1 MTPLEA
7 RRTIVL
13 YSLMTTV
20 VLTGFLIV
28 SPLLI
33 QIESQDTYRLVQIVF
48 PVFAGYLG
56 SAVLYLFQG
65 ARSEVT
71 VADPTLL
78 KYIVYGSF
86 SIFWFLDVAVFG
98 FFYLSNM
105 PEIKIKGMQL
115 GELANYLTLL
125 IAFMNVTIGAM
136 TAFLFNVNSSRVGFG
151 ANPSSNTQGAKQ

>member
-1 MTPLEA
+1 
-7 RRTIVL
+7 
-13 YSLMTTV
+13 MTTV

-28 SPLLI
+28 SPLII
-33 QIESQDTYRLVQIVF
+33 QIESRDTYRLVQIIF

-65 ARSEVT
+65 TKSEVT

-86 SIFWFLDVAVFG
+86 CIFWSPDIALFG
-98 FFYLSNM
+98 FFYLSNV
-105 PEIKIKGMQL
+105 PTIKIKGMQL

-125 IAFMNVTIGAM
+125 IAFMNITIGAM
-136 TAFLFNVNSSRVGFG
+136 TTFLFNVDSSRSRVWR
-151 ANPSSNTQGAKQ
+151 